1 MTNYSLYNRVCFET
15 SQLVTE
21 RYSTSFSKATELYA
35 PKIRKHI
42 YNIYG
47 FVRFADEI
55 VDTFHKFKKR
65 ELLDSFV
72 DEYHKALDRNISLN
86 PILQSFCTT
95 QKRFGIDQELV
106 DAFLHSM
113 YMDLGDMSSLTHEEY
128 SKYIY
133 GSAEVVGL
141 MCLKIFVEGNDAEYN
156 RLKGFARDF
165 GSALQKV
172 NFLRD
177 LSADYH
183 QLGRVYFP
191 NVDFEQFTEADKTEI
206 ENDIQRE
213 FDSGWA
219 GIKQLP
225 SHSKYAVELAYLY
238 YSGLLKN
245 IKSTPANQILKQ
257 RIRVSDAEKKW
268 LYAKVYAKCKWSQM
282 FQRNTHT
289 QSQKQDELVLDLST
303 EQ

>member
-1 MTNYSLYNRVCFET
+1 MTNFNLYNKVCFAT

-21 RYSTSFSKATELYA
+21 KYSTSFSKATELYM
-35 PKIRKHI
+35 PHIREHI

-55 VDTFHKFKKR
+55 VDTFHSFQKK
-65 ELLDSFV
+65 ELLDAFV
-72 DEYHKALDRNISLN
+72 DEYHRALEQNISLN

-95 QKRFGIDQELV
+95 QKRFKIDQELV

-113 YMDLGDMSSLTHEEY
+113 YMDLGDMTSLTQEEY

-141 MCLKIFVEGNDAEYN
+141 MCLKIFVEGNDEEYN
-156 RLKGFARDF
+156 RLKGYARDF

-177 LSADYH
+177 ISADYH

-191 NVDFEQFTEADKTEI
+191 NVDFSHFTEKDKSEI
-206 ENDIQRE
+206 EQDIQRE

-238 YSGLLKN
+238 YTGLLKN
-245 IKSTPANQILKQ
+245 IQKTPAKDILKK
-257 RIRVSDAEKKW
+257 RIRVSDTEKKW
-268 LYAKVYAKCKWSQM
+268 LYAKVYVKCKLSRI
-282 FQRNTHT
+282 FQDKDLND
-289 QSQKQDELVLDLST
+289 SQKQEELVLDLAT